1 MGKTK
6 KFLTSILTAV
16 CVGLCSCAEKTTTT
30 TIRPDS
36 KEITGNFTITCMKV
50 GKADAFVLSTEN
62 TTMVIDT
69 GESTDGKKIV
79 SLLEE
84 QGKSTV
90 DYLLITHFDQ
100 DHVGGAS
107 KLIKNVEVKNV
118 IQPNYEKSSKE
129 YDKYVEAMNEQDITP
144 ITLDEEMTITFDD
157 VNIKLYPAEKDDYGK
172 NEENDFSIVASI
184 VHGENSFLFMGDA
197 EEARQK
203 EILNM
208 ADDIKHTFLKF
219 PYHGHYLSIT
229 DELLDRVAPEY
240 VVVTCSDSE
249 PADEELL
256 SALTDRN
263 IETTLTVDGTKTFLS
278 DGKSLTI
285 S

>member
-6 KFLTSILTAV
+6 LLSLVTAV
-16 CVGLCSCAEKTTTT
+16 CVCMGFCGCAEKTAD

-36 KEITGNFTITCMKV
+36 REVTGNFTVTCMKV
-50 GKADAFVLSTEN
+50 GKADAFILSTEN

-79 SLLEE
+79 NLLEE
-84 QGKSTV
+84 QGKSTI

-118 IQPNYEKSSKE
+118 IQPDYEKSGKE
-129 YDKYVEAMNEQDITP
+129 YDKYVEAMNEQGITP
-144 ITLDEEMTITFDD
+144 VTLDDEMTLTLDD
-157 VNIKLYPAEKDDYGK
+157 VTVNLYPAEKDDYGK
-172 NEENDFSIVASI
+172 DEENDFSIVASI

-197 EEARQK
+197 EEARQQ

-208 ADDIKHTFLKF
+208 ADDIQHTFLKF
-219 PYHGHYLSIT
+219 PYHGHYLSTT
-229 DELLDRVAPEY
+229 DELLDRVSPEY

-256 SALTDRN
+256 KALSDRN
-263 IETTLTVDGTKTFLS
+263 IETFLTVDGTKTFLS
-278 DGKSLTI
+278 DGKTLTI